1 MLASDR
7 LSFTTKVN
15 SVSLDRSGTR
25 AIILD
30 TKKLVSKSLTFTF
43 MHINRACNGVAHAL
57 AKSAIPGA
65 SWVIDVP
72 DMVQSIIFDAHHM
85 MNQ

>member
-1 MLASDR
+1 M
-7 LSFTTKVN
+7 
-15 SVSLDRSGTR
+15 
-25 AIILD
+25 
-30 TKKLVSKSLTFTF
+30 FTF